1 MFCLPPGAPPET
13 PIETKIVAHRDT
25 RLMVIRLLGIE
36 LFVYWERT
44 VSNEGMLTVFTSV
57 HLASFISD
65 RTLSHKTKFEI
76 DWACYSDVDAQDRYI
91 PFMKRHHKSL
101 ISPKWTVKRDESERF
116 LKRTYKSGRYF
127 ELSYQMLAD
136 LKW

>member
-1 MFCLPPGAPPET
+1 MFSLPPSAPPET

-76 DWACYSDVDAQDRYI
+76 D
-91 PFMKRHHKSL
+91 
-101 ISPKWTVKRDESERF
+101 
-116 LKRTYKSGRYF
+116 
-127 ELSYQMLAD
+127 
-136 LKW
+136 